1 MSRTNQQRRAAK
13 KRRSPSPTAAGRP
26 QDFAERVTAA
36 FAEAAPPP
44 DARDQARV
52 RAWDLIRAAAGG
64 LGGDPTGRTQDD
76 LLFELAT
83 FDHMVP
89 AGLQGVHEEL
99 ATERLLMALRE
110 LYTHGWQPAD
120 VVHIVLRRSKS
131 RPAAAFARRV
141 VGHEAVHSDALA
153 RAPQEWLAQLPAP
166 ERASWRLLGG
176 APNALDGWA
185 WVASTFA
192 AWSGLAVLEPLLP
205 PPAAWST
212 RRSTPRT
219 GPTDHDPKMLTR
231 IRALLAKAEATEY
244 AEEAESFTGKAQELM
259 ARYAIDE
266 ALLAD
271 PTERVDVR
279 GRRIHLED
287 PYAAEKATLLHVC
300 AQAQHCKAIL
310 FLQVGMVTIIG
321 PPTEL
326 DLTEML
332 FTSLLVQA
340 VRAMTQTAGR
350 RHDRSPSFRRAFLV
364 AYATGISERLQ
375 ESNSRVESEIG
386 AELVPVRARTT
397 AAVDEEFERLFPH
410 TVASRSRS
418 YDARGWHA
426 GRAAAD
432 DAVFVRGRVTSG

>member
-13 KRRSPSPTAAGRP
+13 RRRSPSTPAGRP
-26 QDFAERVTAA
+26 PDFAERVSAA
-36 FAEAAPPP
+36 FAQAAPPP

-64 LGGDPTGRTQDD
+64 LGGVRTIRSQDD
-76 LLFELAT
+76 LFFELAT
-83 FDHMVP
+83 FDHTVP
-89 AGLQGVHEEL
+89 AGLKGVHEEL
-99 ATERLLMALRE
+99 ATERLLMALRD

-141 VGHEAVHSDALA
+141 VGHEAVRSDAHA
-153 RAPQEWLAQLPAP
+153 RAPQEWLAQLPAL
-166 ERASWRLLGG
+166 EHSWRLLDG

-185 WVASTFA
+185 WVAATFA
-192 AWSGLAVLEPLLP
+192 AWSGLAILEPLLP
-205 PPAAWST
+205 PPASWGT
-212 RRSTPRT
+212 RRHAPRT
-219 GPTDHDPKMLTR
+219 VSTDHDPKMLTR

-340 VRAMTQTAGR
+340 VRAMTQTAGQR
-350 RHDRSPSFRRAFLV
+350 RDRSPSFRRAFLV
-364 AYATGISERLQ
+364 AYASRISERLQ
-375 ESNSRVESEIG
+375 ESNSRVESEVG
-386 AELVPVRARTT
+386 AELVPVRVRTT

-432 DAVFVRGRVTSG
+432 DAVFVRGLVTSG